1 MEELKM
7 RALSLKL
14 IAGLLCS
21 LSAASMA
28 VGTSPA
34 QAAALKK
41 VPVVAVAPTS
51 LFWPLYIAQE
61 NGFYKDKGL
70 DVALTFSGSA
80 TGPMQLLIAGEADF
94 AVTTSD
100 VGIDAVSRGAK
111 VKLIAGYLS
120 SRPFIMMAKPEFKTV
135 ADLKGKAVGVSPPR
149 DISTIAWNR
158 WLKSQNI
165 KPSEIDQIYNTN
177 TGARYA
183 ALSNGATVA
192 AMLSPPVSFKAKK
205 AGFNVILDMGEYLR
219 GVPFL
224 CIFARSDWVESHSDI
239 VRAFLATQS
248 DAIDWFYDTSHRQQA
263 NDILVHRIKM
273 ARPLIEETYDYYIK
287 ELKPF
292 SRKLVISDEG
302 YKKELESLVEAGKI
316 KSISAIPADF
326 DDARFRPK

>member
-1 MEELKM
+1 LEDLKM
-7 RALSLKL
+7 RALSLKPF
-14 IAGLLCS
+14 AGLLCS
-21 LSAASMA
+21 LSLASVTA
-28 VGTSPA
+28 GTSPA
-34 QAAALKK
+34 QAAELKK
-41 VPVVAVAPTS
+41 LPVVAVAPTS
-51 LFWPLYIAQE
+51 LFWPLYIADE
-61 NGFYKDKGL
+61 NGLYKDKGL

-80 TGPMQLLIAGEADF
+80 TGPMQLLIAGEVDI

-120 SRPFIMMAKPEFKTV
+120 SRPFIMMAKPDIKTV
-135 ADLKGKAVGVSPPR
+135 EQLKGKAVGVSPPR

-205 AGFNVILDMGEYLR
+205 AGYNEILDMGEYLR

-224 CIFARSDWVESHSDI
+224 CIFARTDWLESHGD
-239 VRAFLATQS
+239 VARAFLTTQS
-248 DAIDWFYDTSHRQQA
+248 EAIDWFYDTSHRKQA
-263 NDILVHRIKM
+263 NDILARRIKM
-273 ARPLIEETYDYYIK
+273 DRPLIEETYDYYINQ
-287 ELKPF
+287 LKPF
-292 SRKLVISDEG
+292 SRKLVISEEG
-302 YKKELESLVEAGKI
+302 YKNELESLIEADKI
-316 KSISAIPADF
+316 KSVSAIPADF
-326 DDARFRPK
+326 NDARFRPK